1 LNMECKISFDP
12 LPMGNDDSSCGLG
25 FWYSERALQWTSGFL
40 HARPAHLLIKDG
52 PRQATL
58 AMLVRS
64 LPGGLGLASTYPYG
78 RIEGDHQLFWE
89 HGRLFQ
95 HELRSN
101 RIVKLEI
108 AFTAPYFHQSP
119 VRLPKGSPFHRSTTL
134 DCVRHVLE
142 LPPDTKK
149 LDRLLGRKIRWAVG
163 KAQRNGCKVK
173 TASMK
178 DLGTVQNIYADTM
191 RAKGAP
197 VNYGI
202 ERFSGIAEILRPL
215 GQGEMFLGLHN
226 GKPAGMAALV
236 GDNKTAHLIQVAVLP
251 QHQGTRLG
259 ELLIHTAI
267 RHAVE
272 SEYRYFDF
280 MASPR
285 EDRGLIAFKA
295 KWATHTE
302 EIRYWSLPSHRL
314 LAKGLDFA
322 RLANQK
328 LGMIR
333 AR

>member
-1 LNMECKISFDP
+1 
-12 LPMGNDDSSCGLG
+12 
-25 FWYSERALQWTSGFL
+25 
-40 HARPAHLLIKDG
+40 
-52 PRQATL
+52 
-58 AMLVRS
+58 
-64 LPGGLGLASTYPYG
+64 
-78 RIEGDHQLFWE
+78 
-89 HGRLFQ
+89 
-95 HELRSN
+95 
-101 RIVKLEI
+101 
-108 AFTAPYFHQSP
+108 
-119 VRLPKGSPFHRSTTL
+119 
-134 DCVRHVLE
+134 
-142 LPPDTKK
+142 
-149 LDRLLGRKIRWAVG
+149 
-163 KAQRNGCKVK
+163 
-173 TASMK
+173 MK

-251 QHQGTRLG
+251 QHQGTRL
-259 ELLIHTAI
+259 HTAI

-322 RLANQK
+322 RLTPPLGQRAGLCPSGQSEVRDDTCTLIGQK
-328 LGMIR
+328 TFCCYWPPM
-333 AR
+333 